1 MRVCY
6 VQSGGF
12 VGAVKS
18 CEVNMADL
26 EQPLV
31 DQVKRLM
38 EERGLQKSTDAGS
51 EHARDQ
57 KQYEITIEDD
67 TNAVCISFDE
77 HNIPEEAK
85 TLLSYLQKR
94 AKPGKL

>member
-12 VGAVKS
+12 IGAIKS
-18 CEVNMADL
+18 CEVNTADL
-26 EQPLV
+26 EPPEA
-31 DQVKRLM
+31 DQVKRLV
-38 EERGLQKSTDAGS
+38 RDSGFIQSGNFLS
-51 EHARDQ
+51 EQTRDH

-67 TNAVCISFDE
+67 TNSICVSFDE
-77 HNIPEEAK
+77 HNIPPEAQ
-85 TLLSYLQKR
+85 TLLSYLQNH